1 MASSSISKITVLY
14 IVFSSTH
21 FDGATYSLIDLI
33 ESVRESVHPIVL
45 IPSYGCVYD
54 CFTQKGIECV
64 VCDFAANLCTN
75 PKSIKQWIGYIIRYI
90 PGIITH
96 KTKNK
101 KCVKRLNLLLHN
113 RKIDIV
119 HSNSTVLTIGSDIAA
134 NLGCKYVWHLRGF
147 MDLDFGWKPL
157 LGWNDY
163 QKRLT
168 NADAVIGVTETVLR
182 HFLPIDASNGYAI
195 FDAVRSKR
203 DISFIATKTK
213 YFLFCA
219 GWLTSHKG
227 CDFAIKAFAKSQL
240 ATKGYKLKIIGR
252 ASEIY
257 LARLIHLIKELSLSS
272 YVDINSFSDNIKSEM
287 ENATAFLMCSENE
300 GLGRV
305 TVEAMFYGCPVIGRN
320 SGGTKDIISHG
331 KTGFLFNTIEE
342 CAQHMI
348 DIAQSDNA
356 TIIKSAQEFAIHNFA
371 KEDYGKKI
379 YSVYSTIL
387 TQK

>member
-75 PKSIKQWIGYIIRYI
+75 PKSIKQWIGYIVRYI
-90 PGIITH
+90 PSRINH
-96 KTKNK
+96 KQKNK
-101 KCVKRLNLLLHN
+101 KCVNTLNSLLHN

-119 HSNSTVLTIGSDIAA
+119 HSNSTVLTIGSDVAA

-147 MDLDFGWKPL
+147 MDLDFGWKPI
-157 LGWNDY
+157 LGWKDY
-163 QKRLT
+163 HKRL
-168 NADAVIGVTETVLR
+168 NRADAVIGVTETVLR
-182 HFLPIDASNGYAI
+182 HFLPTDTPNGYAI
-195 FDAVRSKR
+195 FDAVRSKF
-203 DISFIATKTK
+203 DISFVPKKSK

-227 CDFAIKAFAKSQL
+227 CDFAVKAFAKSQL
-240 ATKGYKLKIIGR
+240 SKKGYKLKIIGR
-252 ASEIY
+252 ASEKY
-257 LARLIHLIKELSLSS
+257 HDSLSNLIKELSLTSS
-272 YVDINSFSDNIKSEM
+272 VDIIPFSDNVKAEM
-287 ENATAFLMCSENE
+287 ENASAFLMCSENE

-331 KTGFLFNTIEE
+331 NTGFLYNTIEE
-342 CAQHMI
+342 CAQHMVAI
-348 DIAQSDNA
+348 TQSDNA

-371 KEDYGKKI
+371 KEDYGNKI